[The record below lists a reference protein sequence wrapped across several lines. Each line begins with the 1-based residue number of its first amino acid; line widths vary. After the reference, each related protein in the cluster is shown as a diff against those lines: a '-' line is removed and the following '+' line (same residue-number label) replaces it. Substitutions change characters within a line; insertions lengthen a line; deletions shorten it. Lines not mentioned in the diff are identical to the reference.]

1 MNSKTT
7 GLKDFLESRMP
18 RYMEILEEMVGIN
31 SYTANPEG
39 VDALGK
45 FTAGI
50 FGELGFDVEF
60 VPSGNPGCGRHL
72 VMTRKGAGG
81 KKIGLVSHLDTVFPQ
96 EEEKR
101 NGFAWR
107 VEGDRAYGPG
117 TNDIKGGTV
126 MMLALLEA
134 VRLIDEVMYLDT
146 TWVLLLHASEETE
159 SADFG
164 RLCVGRLGGAAA
176 CLVFEGGEMIDGAWA
191 LVTARKGR
199 AEFTMTA
206 EGKGAHS
213 GVSLGEGANAILQI
227 SDAVR
232 TVSGFTDFGRDLT
245 FNIGIVS
252 GGTVTNRVPHRAEAR
267 GEMRAFDPD
276 VFGEGLSML
285 RTMDGFSSVK
295 SLDGGYACRVRVEI
309 TRTNGSWPPN
319 NMTAGL
325 FEAWERAASALGM
338 SVAAAG
344 RGGLSDGNHT
354 WESVPTIDGLGPL
367 GGNCHCSERDPDG
380 SKDQEYSVISSF
392 VPKTMLNAFAVIDIL
407 GRR

>member
-1 MNSKTT
+1 MDEKTT

-31 SYTANPEG
+31 SCTANPEG
-39 VDALGK
+39 VDALGM
-45 FTAGI
+45 FTAGV
-50 FGELGFDVEF
+50 FGELGFEVEF
-60 VPSGNPGCGRHL
+60 VPSENRGCGRHL
-72 VMTRKGAGG
+72 VLTRKGGGG
-81 KKIGLVSHLDTVFPQ
+81 KKIGLVSHLDTVFPG

-134 VRLIDEVMYLDT
+134 VRRVDEDLYLDT
-146 TWVLLLHASEETE
+146 TWVLLLDASEETE

-199 AEFTMTA
+199 AEFKMTA
-206 EGKGAHS
+206 EGRGAHS
-213 GVSLGEGANAILQI
+213 GVSLGDGANAILQL

-232 TVSGFTDFGRDLT
+232 TVSGFTDFDRGLT
-245 FNIGIVS
+245 FNIGTVS

-276 VFGEGLSML
+276 VFEEGLSML
-285 RTMDGFSSVK
+285 RSMDGYSSVK
-295 SLDGGYACRVRVEI
+295 SRDGGYACRVRMEI
-309 TRTNGSWPPN
+309 TRTSGSWPRN
-319 NMTAGL
+319 SLTDGL
-325 FEAWERAASALGM
+325 FEAWERASALLGM
-338 SVAAAG
+338 SAVAVE

-354 WESVPTIDGLGPL
+354 WNSVPTIDGLGPL
-367 GGNCHCSERDPDG
+367 GDNCHCSEREPDG

-392 VPKTMLNAFAVIDIL
+392 VPKTVLNAFAVMDIL
-407 GRR
+407 GRG